1 MKDAWLKRSAVAL
14 AALTLVVSG
23 VALWLVSRVPPDAPV
38 VVGLTQAA
46 ALAMAWIS
54 FALVGSVIVSR
65 HPRHPVGWLCVATGL
80 WVGLYGLARE
90 FAGFLLAG
98 DRASEVGMAV
108 AWLTHALALT
118 PFAIVVFVLLLFP
131 DGHLPSP
138 RWRVV
143 AMAALFGAA
152 ISVPASGL
160 AATDLTG
167 YPGLRN
173 PIALAGVAGTVAF
186 AGASVGWLLVAGSLI
201 GAAVSLLARLRV
213 APADERR
220 QLMWIAFAGS
230 GIVLVIAFT
239 PLISPDLLG
248 GQASS
253 LQYLLTG
260 FAITGVAA
268 AIGIAVLRYRLY
280 DIDVIVDRAFV
291 YGALTAILAGLYAAS
306 VRLFQALFTTV
317 TGETSDAALVLTT
330 LVLATS
336 FTPIKGRLETIVA
349 RRYRP
354 KGERPATDPG
364 GLPSAQAELQL
375 RLDGI
380 DRTLAGIDDRL
391 VVLESGKGTPAGAR
405 GS

>member
-1 MKDAWLKRSAVAL
+1 MMDAWLKRSAVVL
-14 AALTLVVSG
+14 AVLTLVVSG
-23 VALWLVSRVPPDAPV
+23 VALWLVSQEPPDAPV
-38 VVGLTQAA
+38 VVGLTEAS

-65 HPRHPVGWLCVATGL
+65 HPRHPVGWLCVGTGV
-80 WVGLYGLARE
+80 WVGLYGLAE
-90 FAGFLLAG
+90 SYAGFALTG
-98 DRASEVGMAV
+98 DQASATGIAV
-108 AWLTHALALT
+108 AWLTHAFALT
-118 PFAIVVFVLLLFP
+118 PFTIITFVLILFP

-143 AMAALFGAA
+143 AMAALLGIVITIPTF
-152 ISVPASGL
+152 GL
-160 AATDLTG
+160 APYDLTS
-167 YPGLRN
+167 YPGVRN
-173 PIALAGVAGTVAF
+173 PLALGGLAGTVD
-186 AGASVGWLLVAGSLI
+186 VGIAWVGGLLVAGSLI
-201 GAAVSLLARLRV
+201 GAAASVIGRLRV
-213 APADERR
+213 ARDDERR
-220 QLMWIAFAGS
+220 QLKWIAFAGT
-230 GIVLVIAFT
+230 GVLLVTAGT
-239 PLISPDLLG
+239 PLLSPDLVLG
-248 GQASS
+248 QGSS
-253 LQYLLTG
+253 VQYFLTG
-260 FAITGVAA
+260 IAVTGVAVS
-268 AIGIAVLRYRLY
+268 IGIAILRYRLY

-306 VRLFQALFTTV
+306 IRLFQALFTTV

-364 GLPSAQAELQL
+364 GLPSAQVELQV

-380 DRTLAGIDDRL
+380 DRTLAGIHDRL
-391 VVLESGKGTPAGAR
+391 DVLESGKRTPAGAR

>member
-14 AALTLVVSG
+14 AVLTLVVSG
-23 VALWLVSRVPPDAPV
+23 VALWLVSQVPPDAPV
-38 VVGLTQAA
+38 VVGLTQAS

-65 HPRHPVGWLCVATGL
+65 HPRHPVGWLCVATGV
-80 WVGLYGLARE
+80 WVGLYGLAHS
-90 FAGFLLAG
+90 FGDLLLAG
-98 DRASEVGMAV
+98 DRASASGVAA

-118 PFAIVVFVLLLFP
+118 PFTIITFVLLLFP

-143 AMAALFGAA
+143 AMAALLGAA
-152 ISVPASGL
+152 ISIPTFGL
-160 AATDLTG
+160 APYDLTG
-167 YPGLRN
+167 HPGLRN
-173 PIALAGVAGTVAF
+173 PLALGGLAGTVD
-186 AGASVGWLLVAGSLI
+186 VGIAQVGGSLVAGSLI
-201 GAAVSLLARLRV
+201 GAAASLLGRLRV
-213 APADERR
+213 AHADERR
-220 QLMWIAFAGS
+220 QLTWIAFAGT
-230 GIVLVIAFT
+230 GVLLVTAAT
-239 PLISPDLLG
+239 PLLSPDLLS
-248 GQASS
+248 GQGSS
-253 LQYLLTG
+253 LQYFLTG
-260 FAITGVAA
+260 IAVTGVAA
-268 AIGIAVLRYRLY
+268 SIGIAILRYRLY

-306 VRLFQALFTTV
+306 IRLFQALFTTV

-375 RLDGI
+375 RLEGV
-380 DRTLAGIDDRL
+380 DRALAGIDERL
-391 VVLESGKGTPAGAR
+391 VILESGKETPAGAR